1 MVESAGY
8 RQSSRITQPGA
19 EKIDPANEM
28 VWRQQLRR
36 LDAESLRD
44 AVLTANGELNLEMG
58 GRGFF
63 PMLPKEVLATQSI
76 PGNGWGESAPS
87 QLGRRSIY
95 MFVKRTLRVPLME
108 AFDTATPDQSIA
120 ARSVT
125 TIAPQALLWMNSSFM
140 ENETLAMADQLLA
153 LPIDDGSRV
162 RELFER
168 SMQRSPSKEEVV
180 RFLSLLAEETPRW
193 EELRAVPSDLA
204 VVDRWNRFGGH
215 WIERED
221 GGIEVSPDDGAKA
234 LWPTGLI
241 INGQVEAEV
250 MLKGEPGNAGLIFRV
265 LRPFEGVN
273 GLVGYYVG
281 LSSTQVTLGRHQDD
295 YAQIAASDR
304 PIALDQ
310 WHHLRVELTGS
321 RIKVWVDREDR
332 PAIDVEDGSISEAG
346 QVGFRTYQMR
356 AGFRNLKVTSEQG
369 EWFGATSKDS
379 LVTPVVREVEA
390 RRRAWGDLARILFNT
405 NEFVYVD

>member
-1 MVESAGY
+1 
-8 RQSSRITQPGA
+8 
-19 EKIDPANEM
+19 
-28 VWRQQLRR
+28 
-36 LDAESLRD
+36 
-44 AVLTANGELNLEMG
+44 MG

-63 PMLPKEVLATQSI
+63 PTLPREVLATQSI
-76 PGNGWGESAPS
+76 PGNGWGESAPN
-87 QLGRRSIY
+87 QRGRRSIY

-108 AFDTATPDQSIA
+108 AFDAATPDQSIA

-140 ENETLAMADQLLA
+140 ESESLAMADRLLA
-153 LPIDDGSRV
+153 MPIDDAARV
-162 RELFER
+162 GELF
-168 SMQRSPSKEEVV
+168 QRSLGRMPSKEEVV

-193 EELRAVPSDLA
+193 EELRPMPAIEP
-204 VVDRWNRFGGH
+204 VVERWNRFGGR
-215 WIERED
+215 WTERED

-241 INGQVEAEV
+241 VNGQIEAEV

-265 LRPFEGVN
+265 LRPFDGVN
-273 GLVGYYVG
+273 SLVGYYVG
-281 LSSTQVTLGRHQDD
+281 LSSTQVTLGRHMDD
-295 YAQIAASDR
+295 YGQIAASDR
-304 PIALDQ
+304 PISLNQ

-321 RIKVWVDREDR
+321 RIKVWVDREES
-332 PAIDVEDGSISEAG
+332 PAIDVEDGSVTDAG

-369 EWFGATSKDS
+369 EWLGATSRES
-379 LVTPVVREVEA
+379 LVTPAAREGES